1 MFKTTTETK
10 SKKRKKDKK
19 KERNKTNDKQT
30 KQKQKKNIRLG
41 HAGIVKIK
49 DILIRSYYEIIDNVN

>member
-30 KQKQKKNIRLG
+30 KQKQKNIRLG
-41 HAGIVKIK
+41 HAAIVKIK